1 MKNLIRTSI
10 LNLFL
15 RGLSSVSKFVL
26 IIYLAKYFSIDDLGV
41 FGLFFSTISFAVY
54 FLGFDF
60 YNFNTREIILHP
72 ESKTGMLIRDQFIYF
87 SIIYLFVL
95 PFLIIVFQL
104 DFLPYKY
111 IFWFYAILLFEH
123 ISIELYR
130 IFIAISKPVFANFI
144 FFIKSGLWSYILI
157 FIWIL
162 GDDSLRNLD
171 SIWFSWFIGAFFAT
185 IISLIYLYLIDIKI
199 FIINSID
206 WKWIKKGILVS
217 IPFFISTISLKII
230 EFSGRYIIDLNYSKS
245 EVGIF
250 TFYWTIA
257 NFVNIVTFTAIIMV
271 MYPKLIELYQKKDFI
286 SFKIIFHKF
295 KILIVSSSIILGI
308 ILSLIIDPLISFLN
322 KDGYSSEIYT
332 FYVLILSNIMLNFS
346 FIPHYLLYVKEKDK
360 FILYGTI
367 SGTILNIM
375 LNLILIPQ
383 YGIIGSAYSI
393 LISYIAVLTSKILF
407 NGISRERAVSS

>member
-111 IFWFYAILLFEH
+111 MFWFYAILLFEH

-332 FYVLILSNIMLNFS
+332 FYVLILSNIILNFS